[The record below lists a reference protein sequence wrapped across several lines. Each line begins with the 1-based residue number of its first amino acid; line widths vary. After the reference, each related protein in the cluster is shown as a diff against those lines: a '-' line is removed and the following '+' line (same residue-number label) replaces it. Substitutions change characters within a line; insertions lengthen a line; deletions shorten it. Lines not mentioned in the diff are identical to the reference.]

1 MGLIS
6 RVSSRTYRKKSKMF
20 RNQYDHDVTVWSP
33 QGRLFQLEYA
43 MEAVKQGSATIG
55 LKSKKYAVLVALKR
69 AQNDLCDHQTKILA
83 ISKHCGLSM
92 SGLTADGRSLT
103 NFMRQE
109 CLNEEFVYNRNMELG
124 RLLAIVGDKMQSPTQ
139 TYGRRPYGVGLL
151 IAGYDESGPHIYETC
166 PSANYFDCKA
176 MAIGARS
183 QSARTYIEKNLES
196 FGNTSE
202 LGMNDLV
209 KRGLEALRETLP
221 SEQELN
227 EKNVSIGIVGED
239 HPFKVY
245 DNEEVKNWLSM
256 LDSLKK
262 ASRTTA
268 ATESSSSTAVA
279 ATPAENTPATDD
291 MQE

>member
-1 MGLIS
+1 
-6 RVSSRTYRKKSKMF
+6 MF

-55 LKSKKYAVLVALKR
+55 LKSNKFAVLVALKR
-69 AQNDLCDHQTKILA
+69 AQNDLCDHQTKVLP
-83 ISKHCGLSM
+83 ISQHCGLAM
-92 SGLTADGRSLT
+92 SGLTADGRSLC

-109 CLNEEFVYNRNMELG
+109 CLNEDFVYSRNMELG

-151 IAGYDESGPHIYETC
+151 VAGYDESGPHIYETC

-183 QSARTYIEKNLES
+183 QSARTYIEKNLDH
-196 FGNTSE
+196 FGKTSD
-202 LGMNDLV
+202 LDIDDLV

-221 SEQELN
+221 SEQELS
-227 EKNVSIGIVGED
+227 EKNVSIGIVGENQ
-239 HPFKVY
+239 PFQVY
-245 DNEEVKNWLSM
+245 DNGDVKKWLDM
-256 LDSLKK
+256 LGSLKK
-262 ASRTTA
+262 NNRSTATA
-268 ATESSSSTAVA
+268 AAATTDASSSSQ
-279 ATPAENTPATDD
+279 PANEPANEE

>member
-1 MGLIS
+1 
-6 RVSSRTYRKKSKMF
+6 MF

-55 LKSKKYAVLVALKR
+55 LKSNKYAVLVALKR
-69 AQNDLCDHQTKILA
+69 AQNDLCDHQTKILP
-83 ISKHCGLSM
+83 ISQHCGLAM
-92 SGLTADGRSLT
+92 SGLTADGRSLC

-109 CLNEEFVYNRNMELG
+109 CLNEDFVYSRNMELG

-151 IAGYDESGPHIYETC
+151 VAGFDESGPHIYETC

-183 QSARTYIEKNLES
+183 QSARTYIEKNLDQ
-196 FGNTSE
+196 FGKTSD
-202 LGMNDLV
+202 LGKDDLV

-227 EKNVSIGIVGED
+227 EKNVSIGIVGEN
-239 HPFKVY
+239 HPFQVY
-245 DNEEVKNWLSM
+245 DNEDVKKWLNM

-262 ASRTTA
+262 ASRSSAA
-268 ATESSSSTAVA
+268 ATASASTTEATQEQA
-279 ATPAENTPATDD
+279 ANDPPANDE

>member
-1 MGLIS
+1 
-6 RVSSRTYRKKSKMF
+6 MF

-55 LKSKKYAVLVALKR
+55 LKSNKYAVLVALKR
-69 AQNDLCDHQTKILA
+69 AQNDLCDHQTKILP
-83 ISKHCGLSM
+83 ISNHCGLAM
-92 SGLTADGRSLT
+92 SGLTADGRSLC

-109 CLNEEFVYNRNMELG
+109 CLNEDFVYNRNMELG
-124 RLLAIVGDKMQSPTQ
+124 RLLAIVGDKMQQPTQ
-139 TYGRRPYGVGLL
+139 VYGRRPYGVGLL
-151 IAGYDESGPHIYETC
+151 IAGFDESGPHIYETC

-183 QSARTYIEKNLES
+183 QSARTYIEKNLDE
-196 FGNTSE
+196 FGKTSD
-202 LGMNDLV
+202 LGIDGLV

-256 LDSLKK
+256 LDTLKK
-262 ASRTTA
+262 AKRVRPTA
-268 ATESSSSTAVA
+268 ATESSTTQAE
-279 ATPAENTPATDD
+279 PAENETPANNEE

>member
-1 MGLIS
+1 
-6 RVSSRTYRKKSKMF
+6 MF

-55 LKSKKYAVLVALKR
+55 LKSNKFAVLVALKR
-69 AQNDLCDHQTKILA
+69 AQNDLCDHQTKILP
-83 ISKHCGLSM
+83 ISQHCGLAM
-92 SGLTADGRSLT
+92 SGLTADGRSLC

-109 CLNEEFVYNRNMELG
+109 CLNEDFVYSRNMELG

-151 IAGYDESGPHIYETC
+151 VAGYDESGPHIYETC

-183 QSARTYIEKNLES
+183 QSARTYIEKNLDH
-196 FGNTSE
+196 FGKTSD
-202 LGMNDLV
+202 LSIDDLV

-221 SEQELN
+221 SEQELS
-227 EKNVSIGIVGED
+227 EKNVSIGIVGENQ
-239 HPFKVY
+239 PFKVH
-245 DNEEVKNWLSM
+245 DNADVKKWLDM
-256 LDSLKK
+256 LGSLKK
-262 ASRTTA
+262 NSRSTATA
-268 ATESSSSTAVA
+268 AAATTDASSSSQ
-279 ATPAENTPATDD
+279 PANEPANEE

>member
-1 MGLIS
+1 MG
-6 RVSSRTYRKKSKMF
+6 
-20 RNQYDHDVTVWSP
+20 
-33 QGRLFQLEYA
+33 
-43 MEAVKQGSATIG
+43 
-55 LKSKKYAVLVALKR
+55 ALKR
-69 AQNDLCDHQTKILA
+69 AQNDLCDHQTKILP
-83 ISKHCGLSM
+83 ISQHCGLAM
-92 SGLTADGRSLT
+92 SGLTADGRSLC

-109 CLNEEFVYNRNMELG
+109 CLNEDFVYNRNMELG
-124 RLLAIVGDKMQSPTQ
+124 RLLAIVGDKMQAPTQ

-151 IAGYDESGPHIYETC
+151 VAGFDESGPHIYETC

-245 DNEEVKNWLSM
+245 DNEEVKNWLEM
-256 LDSLKK
+256 LESLKK

>member
-1 MGLIS
+1 
-6 RVSSRTYRKKSKMF
+6 MF

-55 LKSKKYAVLVALKR
+55 LKSNKFAVLVALKR
-69 AQNDLCDHQTKILA
+69 AQNDLCDHQTKILP
-83 ISKHCGLSM
+83 ISQHCGLAM
-92 SGLTADGRSLT
+92 SGLTADGRSLC

-109 CLNEEFVYNRNMELG
+109 CLNEDFVYSRNMELG

-139 TYGRRPYGVGLL
+139 SYGRRPYGVGLL
-151 IAGYDESGPHIYETC
+151 VAGFDESGPHIYETC

-183 QSARTYIEKNLES
+183 QSARTYIEKNLDH
-196 FGNTSE
+196 FGKTSE
-202 LGMNDLV
+202 LGMDDLV

-239 HPFKVY
+239 HPFQVY
-245 DNEEVKNWLSM
+245 DNADVKKWLEM
-256 LDSLKK
+256 MDSLKK
-262 ASRTTA
+262 AGRSSATA
-268 ATESSSSTAVA
+268 AATTEASSSSQA
-279 ATPAENTPATDD
+279 ANNEPANEE